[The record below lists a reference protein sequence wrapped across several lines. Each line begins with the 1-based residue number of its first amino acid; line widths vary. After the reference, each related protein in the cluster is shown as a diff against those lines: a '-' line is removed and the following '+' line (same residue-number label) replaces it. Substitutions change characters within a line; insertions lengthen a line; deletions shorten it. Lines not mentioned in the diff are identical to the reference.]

1 MIHDPTAAIIQVPGV
16 TTPLSD
22 LPVLLFSLFI
32 SLCFHEFGHAV
43 AAAV

>member
-1 MIHDPTAAIIQVPGV
+1 MTVITQMPGI
-16 TTPLSD
+16 TTPLGD